1 MVNQPITLIGMMGSG
16 KSTVGRRLA
25 SHLGIDFI
33 DADKELEARCGV
45 PIATIFDLEG
55 EAGFRK
61 RETDLLAELLNAPI
75 RRVVATGGGVV
86 LSEVNRQYLS
96 SMSRCVYLEA
106 QVQDLWIRL
115 RNDRDRPLL
124 RTQNPRARIAELV
137 QLRHP
142 LYVQTAKASVKT
154 SRQGI
159 EKVVGDII
167 AFLNTVDKHPI
178 T

>member
-1 MVNQPITLIGMMGSG
+1 LQNQPITLVGMMGSG

-55 EAGFRK
+55 EVGFRK
-61 RETDLLAELLNAPI
+61 RETDLLAELLSAPI

-86 LSEVNRQYLS
+86 LSEVNRLCLS
-96 SMSRCVYLEA
+96 SKSQCVYLEA

-124 RTQNPRARIAELV
+124 RTPNPRARIAELV
-137 QLRHP
+137 ELRHP
-142 LYVQTAKASVKT
+142 LYLQTAEVSVRT
-154 SRQGI
+154 SRQGV

-167 AFLNTVDKHPI
+167 AFLNTADNNPTH
-178 T
+178 